1 MCLISLKTQQIW
13 RSFPSAETLGICERA
28 TVHVHEPA
36 GMHTR
41 TQPKALGTQDGTDNQ
56 MLSKQDWVSL
66 GTIFP
71 VPLD

>member
-1 MCLISLKTQQIW
+1 MEIIPKCGDT
-13 RSFPSAETLGICERA
+13 GICERA

-41 TQPKALGTQDGTDNQ
+41 TQTKALGTQEGTDNQ